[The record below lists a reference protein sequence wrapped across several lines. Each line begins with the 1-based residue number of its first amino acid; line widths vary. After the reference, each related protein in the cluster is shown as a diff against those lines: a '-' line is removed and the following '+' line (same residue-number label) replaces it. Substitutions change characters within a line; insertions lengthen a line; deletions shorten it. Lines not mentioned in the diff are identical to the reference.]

1 MEDVMEIILN
11 KISSL
16 AMEGILFEVSATPK
30 PGLVDR
36 NNAGAHK
43 DMDYFTFMSS
53 AAALHDTFD
62 IFVRLGWE
70 YRNEPIESLLQSL
83 RCVGVKA
90 EHRMFAFTNGV
101 NTHKGM
107 IFTWEFSAAAQDG
120 QSEKCHYPLSI

>member
-62 IFVRLGWE
+62 IFVRLGWS
-70 YRNEPIESLLQSL
+70 IE
-83 RCVGVKA
+83 
-90 EHRMFAFTNGV
+90 MN
-101 NTHKGM
+101 
-107 IFTWEFSAAAQDG
+107 
-120 QSEKCHYPLSI
+120 P